1 MLSMFVAMR
10 IGHEAQ
16 GYRDEMRVSARM
28 LAGVHAAY
36 FVSSGVWP
44 LIHRPSFE
52 QVTGKKEDF
61 WLVRTVGGLAAASGL
76 SMGLAAWRGSRQ
88 PETVVLAL
96 ANGLVFALAD
106 LRAART
112 ESRLYL
118 ADSLLQIG
126 FASAWLASWK

>member
-1 MLSMFVAMR
+1 MR
-10 IGHEAQ
+10 FGHKAQ
-16 GYRDEMRVSARM
+16 GYRNQMRASART

-36 FVSSGVWP
+36 FVSSGLWP
-44 LIHRPSFE
+44 LLHRPSFE
-52 QVTGKKEDF
+52 RVTGKKQDF

-88 PETVVLAL
+88 PETVALAL
-96 ANGLVFALAD
+96 ASGLVFALAD

-126 FASAWLASWK
+126 FAPAWLASWK